1 MKLEDVAKKIR
12 PKKERVDTS
21 ILYSPQ
27 PTAQQQLFESI
38 TMPHWTAFVTPGDIN
53 SLYQIIT
60 SASLAGNFDKK
71 KKMID
76 EIMESRGFKYMSGG
90 TNRMVY
96 RHYEFPTIVAKVP
109 IDKVGLNDN
118 FCEYKNQKY
127 LWPYCAKMIQVAPLG
142 VIGFAERVEPILN
155 RYQFNAFAPM
165 IYMVTLHIIGE
176 YVMEDIGTKYYK
188 NWGVRK
194 GQTVVLLDY
203 PYLFRLDGRK
213 LICNHLLPN
222 GLPCGGEVDYE
233 KGFNHLYCTRCGR
246 MYNAAELQM
255 AVDSKEIDLLY
266 QSNKIKGGKKP
277 MLVKLMKGDQVL
289 ATSLNSDSIVRPDV
303 RKSRPAPK
311 PGDPVATLRRGNEV
325 LAGGEIK
332 EATPAPT
339 KETIVSEIRLPMVEE
354 VKPPMQDPHS
364 IARQQTENATIISEL
379 YDNPEVYKPAPMVH
393 APVVPVETAASEII
407 NPPAPPTQEVED
419 QIAETISK
427 KFQAPVIETPTQ
439 EVVEEATPVEE
450 NKDEFPPNQWKTP
463 PTFSKK
469 PRRIITNN
477 TTGENVQV
485 RPKNPYKD

>member
-222 GLPCGGEVDYE
+222 GLPCGGMIDYE

-255 AVDSKEIDLLY
+255 AVDSKEVDLMY

-339 KETIVSEIRLPMVEE
+339 KETIVSEIHLPMVEE

>member
-1 MKLEDVAKKIR
+1 MKLEDIAKKIR

-176 YVMEDIGTKYYK
+176 YVMEDIGTAYMK

-194 GQTVVLLDY
+194 GHSVVLLDY
-203 PYLFRLDGRK
+203 PYLFKLDGRK
-213 LICNHLLPN
+213 LICNQIMPDGKPCS
-222 GLPCGGEVDYE
+222 GLVDYD
-233 KGFNHLYCTRCGR
+233 KGFNHLHCTKCGR

-255 AVDSKEIDLLY
+255 AIDSKELDLMY

-311 PGDPVATLRRGNEV
+311 PGDPVATLRRGDEV

-332 EATPAPT
+332 EAPPAPT
-339 KETIVSEIRLPMVEE
+339 QETVVSEIHLPMVEE
-354 VKPPMQDPHS
+354 VRPPMPDPVVVK
-364 IARQQTENATIISEL
+364 QQTENATIISEL
-379 YDNPEVYKPAPMVH
+379 YDNPEVYKPAPIVH
-393 APVVPVETAASEII
+393 APVVPDPVEVAAKEVKERYDSPAMEFAKPEI
-407 NPPAPPTQEVED
+407 PKPEE
-419 QIAETISK
+419 IAERIRAVDE
-427 KFQAPVIETPTQ
+427 APKQEEPVQET
-439 EVVEEATPVEE
+439 
-450 NKDEFPPNQWKTP
+450 KDEFPPNQWKTP

-469 PRRIITNN
+469 PRRIITESS
-477 TTGENVQV
+477 TGENVQM
-485 RPKNPYKD
+485 RPRNPYKD